1 MEFILG
7 SQSPRRKEILEY
19 FDFPFVQI
27 KPDFDEESVPF
38 DGTNPGDFAVK
49 IAHGK
54 AESIAKQKPTAYI
67 LTADTVV
74 FQNGRH
80 FAKAANYAEA
90 FEVLSLLCGHWHSVF
105 TGVCLWTPKGIF
117 EGFEETKILFNQL
130 SHEEKD
136 LYLKKIHWQDKAGN
150 YSIQGAGSLV
160 IKEIQGCYYNAAGL
174 PVNTLNGLLAKAGIR
189 LWNHLK

>member
-27 KPDFDEESVPF
+27 KPDFDEEGVPF
-38 DGTNPGDFAVK
+38 DGTNPGQYATTL
-49 IAHGK
+49 ARGK
-54 AESIAKQKPTAYI
+54 AESIAKLKPKAYI

-74 FQNGRH
+74 FQNGRS
-80 FAKAANYAEA
+80 FAKAADYAEA
-90 FEVLSLLCGHWHSVF
+90 FEVLTLLSGNWHSVL
-105 TGVCLWTPKGIF
+105 TGVCLWTPKGVF
-117 EGFEETKILFNQL
+117 EGFEETRVLFNHL

-136 LYLKKIHWQDKAGN
+136 IFLNKIHWQDKAGN
-150 YSIQGAGSLV
+150 YTIQGAGSLL
-160 IKEIQGCYYNAAGL
+160 IKEIQGCYYNTVGL
-174 PVNTLNGLLAKAGIR
+174 PVNTLNALLAKAGIR